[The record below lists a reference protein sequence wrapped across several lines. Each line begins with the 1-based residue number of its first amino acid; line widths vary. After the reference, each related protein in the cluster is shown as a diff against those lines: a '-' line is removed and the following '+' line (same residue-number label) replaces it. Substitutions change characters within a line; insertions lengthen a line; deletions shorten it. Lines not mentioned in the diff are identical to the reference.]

1 MKRISRDWRTLS
13 KLIDEG
19 LEPPILD
26 EYVAGFCPICVYDSL
41 YITFFLLNCA
51 RVSCL
56 MQDEV
61 NLWFGESFPEQSS
74 LAPFSVQLWRVS
86 FELWM
91 IKN

>member
-26 EYVAGFCPICVYDSL
+26 EYVVGPICVYDSL
-41 YITFFLLNCA
+41 QITFFLFNCA

-61 NLWFGESFPEQSS
+61 NLWFGESFLEQSS
-74 LAPFSVQLWRVS
+74 LAPFSAVMAS
-86 FELWM
+86 FF
-91 IKN
+91 